1 MTYKIIQLAIDALLM
16 HAKVKGNSG
25 QFNRDMDEAINA
37 LKTVKKYFWRKP
49 LSDKDLRRWP
59 PNRWRKPLSDND
71 LRQLPQK
78 QN

>member
-37 LKTVKKYFWRKP
+37 LKTVKKYF
-49 LSDKDLRRWP
+49 
-59 PNRWRKPLSDND
+59 
-71 LRQLPQK
+71 
-78 QN
+78 